1 MIGRTKYQLDTFFSL
16 VDWMYNNGEV
26 DIFPTVPI
34 NDKELGDGGYVW
46 DFYSEQRLF
55 ERVSAIYQKALQA
68 YSDYTS
74 SWFSSFARRMNLS
87 VMMPVKLHANLTFKQ
102 GTRGRADA
110 PCLSW
115 HVEALPTAMKN
126 TLDLTLNQSEKW
138 HNDFDKVHAVL
149 ENDIR
154 IRAPQRE
161 WLNPALHSEVL
172 RCFDATP
179 VTNVVY
185 QWIEDD
191 LKRIGWV

>member
-1 MIGRTKYQLDTFFSL
+1 M
-16 VDWMYNNGEV
+16 
-26 DIFPTVPI
+26 
-34 NDKELGDGGYVW
+34 
-46 DFYSEQRLF
+46 
-55 ERVSAIYQKALQA
+55 
-68 YSDYTS
+68 
-74 SWFSSFARRMNLS
+74 
-87 VMMPVKLHANLTFKQ
+87 
-102 GTRGRADA
+102 
-110 PCLSW
+110 
-115 HVEALPTAMKN
+115 EALPTAMKN